1 MQRILS
7 VIIFILLS
15 VSTVAHA
22 DETSKRAKV
31 KELFQLTLME
41 NRVQQSKAAAMA
53 QARAFAAQQLTI
65 FNLPKDMDKS
75 AAAYYEKL
83 YNLVA
88 TKYDW
93 SKLGPAYE
101 QIYLDLY
108 SEQEL
113 DGMLTFY
120 KSPVGQALLSKTP
133 EVTSR
138 MLEISKQQYDQ
149 LTPQIQKL
157 TEDYVQQLKMEN
169 TPATKK

>member
-7 VIIFILLS
+7 VVTFILLS

-31 KELFQLTLME
+31 KEWFQLTLME

-113 DGMLTFY
+113 MECSRF
-120 KSPVGQALLSKTP
+120 
-133 EVTSR
+133 TSR
-138 MLEISKQQYDQ
+138 QWAKLFFQKR
-149 LTPQIQKL
+149 QKL
-157 TEDYVQQLKMEN
+157 RAGCWRYQNNSTTSSLPKYKN
-169 TPATKK
+169 